1 LNDFEDPN
9 RPAFQYKAGFEPF
22 RGAWDELK
30 EKVAGVR

>member
-1 LNDFEDPN
+1 LNDFEDPD

-22 RGAWDELK
+22 REAWDELK